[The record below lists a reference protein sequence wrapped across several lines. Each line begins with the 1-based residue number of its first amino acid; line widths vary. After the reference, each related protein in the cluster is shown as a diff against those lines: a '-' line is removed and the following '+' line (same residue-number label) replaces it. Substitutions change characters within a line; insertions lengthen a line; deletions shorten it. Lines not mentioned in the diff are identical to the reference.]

1 MDDAEAWLSK
11 HGNQITLKADAL
23 VANYIRQNGK
33 EALLQL
39 KRDNYNTKLEDC
51 VMGADQRHMLEVVD
65 NYIVPRMYAIYLTP
79 QSTMGNAPFYSS
91 EKILGS
97 WHVKTLWFNM
107 GVLLLMCVVMVILL
121 TKNIIINIINN
132 SNFKL
137 K

>member
-1 MDDAEAWLSK
+1 MDS
-11 HGNQITLKADAL
+11 H
-23 VANYIRQNGK
+23 NGK
-33 EALLQL
+33 DAFLQL

-51 VMGADQRHMLEVVD
+51 VIGADQRRMLDVVD
-65 NYIVPRMYAIYLTP
+65 NYIVPRMYSIYLTP
-79 QSTMGNAPFYSS
+79 QSQIGRAPFYSS
-91 EKILGS
+91 EKILGT
-97 WHVKTLWFNM
+97 WHIKTLWFNM